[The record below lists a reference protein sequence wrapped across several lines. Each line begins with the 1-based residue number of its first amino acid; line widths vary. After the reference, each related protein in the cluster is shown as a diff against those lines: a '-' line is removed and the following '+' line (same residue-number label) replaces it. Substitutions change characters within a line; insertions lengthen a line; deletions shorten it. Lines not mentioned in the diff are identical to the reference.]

1 MPKFNKPKL
10 NKSKF
15 DDRPNQSKPLPS
27 ESELPPVQLDE
38 TIVAGRRPKP
48 LNDLQRLLAEV
59 TELKEGFNPEMLAHL
74 VENNPFNDNQFE
86 SKIRKILGTKNI
98 NSTIKNSIKYL
109 EYIKQNMQFPCHV
122 TGREEFEWEEE
133 YIMGLGSKKEYARLK
148 KTQPSYTDNF
158 TIDRVE
164 DLVVH
169 EDDLFA
175 QVQRV
180 GDRKKFIL
188 LLVELESVDAISPNN
203 QLLHDYSV
211 WYLNY

>member
-1 MPKFNKPKL
+1 
-10 NKSKF
+10 
-15 DDRPNQSKPLPS
+15 
-27 ESELPPVQLDE
+27 
-38 TIVAGRRPKP
+38 
-48 LNDLQRLLAEV
+48 
-59 TELKEGFNPEMLAHL
+59 
-74 VENNPFNDNQFE
+74 
-86 SKIRKILGTKNI
+86 
-98 NSTIKNSIKYL
+98 
-109 EYIKQNMQFPCHV
+109 
-122 TGREEFEWEEE
+122 
-133 YIMGLGSKKEYARLK
+133 MGLGSKKEYARLK